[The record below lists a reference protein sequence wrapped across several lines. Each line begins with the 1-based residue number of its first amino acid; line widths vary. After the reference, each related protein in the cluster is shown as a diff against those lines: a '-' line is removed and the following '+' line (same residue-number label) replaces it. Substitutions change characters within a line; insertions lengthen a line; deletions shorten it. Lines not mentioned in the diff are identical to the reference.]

1 MDKDLNV
8 KRKITNTNI
17 GKWIEKELWT
27 SECFSEKN
35 FFKKKNMKFRCKIS
49 GFDHFNIIDCRL
61 RRSKKQTNQNK
72 PNKKH

>member
-8 KRKITNTNI
+8 KRKIINTNT

-35 FFKKKNMKFRCKIS
+35 F
-49 GFDHFNIIDCRL
+49 
-61 RRSKKQTNQNK
+61 
-72 PNKKH
+72 